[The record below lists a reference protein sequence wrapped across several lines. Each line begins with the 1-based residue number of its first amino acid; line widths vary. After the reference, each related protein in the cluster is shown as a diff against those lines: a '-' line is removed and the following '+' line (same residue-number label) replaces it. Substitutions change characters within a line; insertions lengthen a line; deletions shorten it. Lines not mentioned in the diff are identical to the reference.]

1 VAATHDS
8 AVAGMFSRIARFYDP
23 LNHLLSLGL
32 DRHWRV
38 VLARRALEKGGTT
51 ALDLAAG
58 TLDVS
63 LIMRRLQPEVVVA
76 AVDFCPAMLARGRRK
91 LRRENIRSVLPVI
104 ADAKRLPVRTDFA
117 DCLTMAFGIRNILPR
132 HAAYA
137 EMLRALKPG
146 GRACILEFGSG
157 RERIWGGKYN
167 FYLEAIL
174 PRIGRMISR
183 DRAAYSYLAESIR
196 AFPTA
201 RELERELLEAG
212 FARVWHQKL
221 TSGVVCLHVAEKAG
235 WSAGRAANKLSG
247 ITQYGTL

>member
-1 VAATHDS
+1 VAAPRDN
-8 AVAGMFSRIARFYDP
+8 AVAGMFGRIARFYDL

-32 DRHWRV
+32 DRHWRS
-38 VLARRALEKGGTT
+38 VLARRALEKGGAA

-63 LIMRRLQPEVVVA
+63 LALRHLQPKITVA
-76 AVDFCPAMLARGRRK
+76 AVDFCPAMLTRGRRK
-91 LRRENIRSVLPVI
+91 LTRENIRRVLPV
-104 ADAKRLPVRTDFA
+104 AANAKRLPVRSGFA

-132 HAAYA
+132 QEAYA

-157 RERIWGGKYN
+157 RERIWGGLYN
-167 FYLEAIL
+167 FYLNAVL
-174 PRIGRMISR
+174 PRIGRLISG
-183 DRAAYSYLAESIR
+183 DRAAYAYLAESIR

-201 RELERELLEAG
+201 RELEEELLEAG
-212 FARVWHQKL
+212 FARVWHHKL

-235 WSAGRAANKLSG
+235 
-247 ITQYGTL
+247 

>member
-1 VAATHDS
+1 
-8 AVAGMFSRIARFYDP
+8 MFSRIARFYDL

-32 DRHWRV
+32 DRRWRV
-38 VLARRALEKGGTT
+38 ALARRSLEKGGRT

-63 LIMRRLQPEVVVA
+63 LALRRQQPEIVVA

-91 LRRENIRSVLPVI
+91 LTGEDIRRVLPVT
-104 ADAKRLPVRTDFA
+104 ADAKRLPVKAGFA

-132 HAAYA
+132 QAAYA

-146 GRACILEFGSG
+146 GLACILEFGSG
-157 RERIWGGKYN
+157 RERIWGGLYN
-167 FYLEAIL
+167 FYLNAVL
-174 PRIGRMISR
+174 PRVGRVISG
-183 DRAAYSYLAESIR
+183 DGAAYGYLAESIR

-201 RELERELLEAG
+201 RELETELLEAG
-212 FARVWHQKL
+212 FARAWHQKL

-235 WSAGRAANKLSG
+235 
-247 ITQYGTL
+247 

>member
-1 VAATHDS
+1 
-8 AVAGMFSRIARFYDP
+8 MFGRIARFYDL

-32 DRHWRV
+32 DRRWRAA
-38 VLARRALEKGGTT
+38 LAQKALEKGG
-51 ALDLAAG
+51 AAVLDLAAG

-63 LIMRRLQPEVVVA
+63 LALRRLQPKIIVA
-76 AVDFCPAMLARGRRK
+76 AVDFCPAMLTRGRRK
-91 LRRENIRSVLPVI
+91 LTRENIRRVLPVT
-104 ADAKRLPVRTDFA
+104 ADAKRLPVRSGFA
-117 DCLTMAFGIRNILPR
+117 DCLTIAFGIRNILPR
-132 HAAYA
+132 QAAYA

-157 RERIWGGKYN
+157 RERIWGGMYN
-167 FYLEAIL
+167 FYLNAIL
-174 PRIGRMISR
+174 PGIGRMISG

-201 RELERELLEAG
+201 RELELELLEAG

-235 WSAGRAANKLSG
+235 
-247 ITQYGTL
+247 